1 MEKLKRS
8 ELIQKLKDMNIR
20 GCTRLKKER
29 LIELINNPPSPPP
42 PPSPEVIKEI
52 ERASLPKL
60 KQKMKEMGLRGYN
73 NMNKKELVELIKNPP
88 RASRGRK
95 IKRKVSLIDEKG
107 VKLIFPTISQ
117 TAKYFDIN
125 PGSIGVKLTTKSE
138 KARNSITIA
147 GKTYQLHIE

>member
-1 MEKLKRS
+1 MEKLKRT

-20 GCTRLKKER
+20 GCAKLKKER
-29 LIELINNPPSPPP
+29 LVELINNPPSLS
-42 PPSPEVIKEI
+42 SPKEI
-52 ERASLPKL
+52 ERASLPEL
-60 KQKMKEMGLRGYN
+60 RQKAKEMGIRRYSYF
-73 NMNKKELVELIKNPP
+73 NKKELVKLIKNPP
-88 RASRGRK
+88 PSRRGRE
-95 IKRKVSLIDEKG
+95 IKRQVSLTDEKG
-107 VKLIFPTISQ
+107 VKLTFPSISQ